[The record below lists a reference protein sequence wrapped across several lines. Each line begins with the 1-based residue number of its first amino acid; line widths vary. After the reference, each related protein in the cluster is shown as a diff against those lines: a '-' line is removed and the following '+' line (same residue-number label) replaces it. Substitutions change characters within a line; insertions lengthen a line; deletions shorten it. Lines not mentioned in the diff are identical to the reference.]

1 MEEKRRY
8 RRLNRSFITKF
19 RLSPDN
25 NPPGSVNLPAKW
37 DIVTI
42 RNISGSGMAFIYH
55 KSFVAGVV
63 LEFEITIASLHRL
76 IKCLGVVCR
85 VDPLIEAKP
94 GSKII
99 PLYGIAVHYTDITK
113 EEQEAIDKVVE
124 AFING

>member
-19 RLSPDN
+19 RLSADN
-25 NPPGSVNLPAKW
+25 NASSSVNLPAKW

-55 KSFVAGVV
+55 KPFVEGVL
-63 LEFEITIASLHRL
+63 LEFEITVASLHRL
-76 IKCLGVVCR
+76 VKCLGVVCR
-85 VDPLIEAKP
+85 VDSLNEAKP

-99 PLYGIAVHYTDITK
+99 PLYGIAVHYTEITR
-113 EEQEAIDKVVE
+113 EEQEAIDRVVE